1 MIDKASIQDFPPMTA
16 SLLADNSGVFRVGT
30 AEQHIGATDAGT
42 ARRQLVELMQAEAKR
57 SGNPIRV
64 TVTDPTSVTVLLVGV
79 DGALEEEPQSAA
91 PARATSQRAP
101 EPPAQARRATL
112 IQAPPPAAAPTGPAT
127 TAPTPTAANPTS
139 AVPPRPAPQSTH
151 APQSSQAPQ
160 SQPVPPQRPTIRPP
174 ADDTAPFQPLSNQPG
189 AQPQPQQS
197 RQEQMSPPSP
207 RPQQAPPT
215 QAPHAPQQIQAQP
228 VPATQAAPQ
237 QPRPQQPQ
245 APQQPQQPFPAP
257 QLVPGPPTAT
267 PVRRDLRDA
276 PSFLAPPTIGP
287 AQQGLAGLLNKLGF
301 SVPPSA
307 GERAERDDVHAV
319 SRHFPRRRTI
329 SVANQK
335 GGANKT
341 PTVVNLSSVFA
352 RYGGG
357 GVAAWDNNETMGTL
371 GWRTEQGGHEST
383 VLDLLAAAGDL
394 LSPGA
399 ERADLSR
406 FVHHQPGD
414 KYEVLRSAADGEH
427 VVTADE
433 VDLVHR
439 VLAKYYRLIV
449 MDSGNSAGAPNWRRM
464 VDLTDQLVIPTT
476 TVEDKKE
483 GARLTLTAVSRV
495 SERGAELA
503 RNAVVIV
510 SEAEAKDTAIANAY
524 AEDFRPYVRE
534 VVVVP
539 FDPALKNGVIR
550 HDALRSNTQRAW
562 LAAAAAVSRGL

>member
-30 AEQHIGATDAGT
+30 AEQYLTATDAGT
-42 ARRQLVELMQAEAKR
+42 ARRQLVELMQAEARK
-57 SGNPIRV
+57 SGRPIRV
-64 TVTDPTSVTVLLVGV
+64 TVDDPTSVTVLLIGV
-79 DGALEEEPQSAA
+79 DGELQEEPQSAA
-91 PARATSQRAP
+91 PARTAQRTTP
-101 EPPAQARRATL
+101 PPAPVSAQRVPL
-112 IQAPPPAAAPTGPAT
+112 IQAPPPTPSQSAPA
-127 TAPTPTAANPTS
+127 
-139 AVPPRPAPQSTH
+139 RPAPAQPQTPPRAAPAQPSTP
-151 APQSSQAPQ
+151 APVPAQPTPPVSANPQATTTP
-160 SQPVPPQRPTIRPP
+160 QPVPPQRPTVQQP
-174 ADDTAPFQPLSNQPG
+174 AFGTPPFQPVPSQPT
-189 AQPQPQQS
+189 AQRAVPAQQS
-197 RQEQMSPPSP
+197 V
-207 RPQQAPPT
+207 QAPPA
-215 QAPHAPQQIQAQP
+215 APAQQQHPVPQQQQQVPGQP
-228 VPATQAAPQ
+228 AAP
-237 QPRPQQPQ
+237 
-245 APQQPQQPFPAP
+245 A
-257 QLVPGPPTAT
+257 
-267 PVRRDLRDA
+267 RRDLRDA

-287 AQQGLAGLLNKLGF
+287 AQHGLAGLLNKLGF

-307 GERAERDDVHAV
+307 SERAERDDVHAV

-371 GWRTEQGGHEST
+371 GWRTEQGGHDST

-464 VDLTDQLVIPTT
+464 VELTDQLVIPTT

-510 SEAEAKDTAIANAY
+510 SEAEAKDTSIANAY
-524 AEDFRPYVRE
+524 AEDFRPYVRD

-550 HDALRSNTQRAW
+550 HDALRSSTQRAW

>member
-1 MIDKASIQDFPPMTA
+1 MIDKTSIQDFPPMTA

-30 AEQHIGATDAGT
+30 AERYLSATDAGT
-42 ARRQLVELMQAEAKR
+42 ARRQLVELMQAEAR
-57 SGNPIRV
+57 TSGRPIRV

-79 DGALEEEPQSAA
+79 DGELQEEPQSAA
-91 PARATSQRAP
+91 PARGGAP
-101 EPPAQARRATL
+101 AAPAPPMASRRVTL
-112 IQAPPPAAAPTGPAT
+112 IQAPPGVPAQPGPAT
-127 TAPTPTAANPTS
+127 
-139 AVPPRPAPQSTH
+139 PPPAPARVPAQTTP
-151 APQSSQAPQ
+151 A
-160 SQPVPPQRPTIRPP
+160 QPVPPQRPAVQQPTFDAP
-174 ADDTAPFQPLSNQPG
+174 PFQPIPSQPS
-189 AQPQPQQS
+189 APQPSAPQSSAPQPMPAQRSVPTQQAAPTS
-197 RQEQMSPPSP
+197 PTQRQPAPG
-207 RPQQAPPT
+207 QQAP
-215 QAPHAPQQIQAQP
+215 QAPQHQP
-228 VPATQAAPQ
+228 PVAPQ
-237 QPRPQQPQ
+237 QPTGGQ
-245 APQQPQQPFPAP
+245 APAPA
-257 QLVPGPPTAT
+257 A
-267 PVRRDLRDA
+267 RRDLRDA

-287 AQQGLAGLLNKLGF
+287 AQHGLAGLLNKLGF

-307 GERAERDDVHAV
+307 SERAERDDVNAV

-371 GWRTEQGGHEST
+371 GWRTEHGGHDST

-464 VDLTDQLVIPTT
+464 VELTDQLVIPTT

-510 SEAEAKDTAIANAY
+510 SEAEAKDTSIANAY
-524 AEDFRPYVRE
+524 AEDFRPYVRD

>member
-30 AEQHIGATDAGT
+30 AEQYLTATDEGT
-42 ARRQLVELMQAEAKR
+42 ARRQLVELMQAEARK
-57 SGNPIRV
+57 SGRPIRV
-64 TVTDPTSVTVLLVGV
+64 TVTDPTSVTVLLIGV
-79 DGALEEEPQSAA
+79 NGELQEEPQSAA
-91 PARATSQRAP
+91 PARTAQRTTP
-101 EPPAQARRATL
+101 PPAAAQRVPL
-112 IQAPPPAAAPTGPAT
+112 IQAPPP
-127 TAPTPTAANPTS
+127 TPS
-139 AVPPRPAPQSTH
+139 RPAPARP
-151 APQSSQAPQ
+151 APAQPPTPPRAAPVQPSQPTPVPAQPTPPVSANPQ
-160 SQPVPPQRPTIRPP
+160 ATTTPQPVPPQRPTVQQP
-174 ADDTAPFQPLSNQPG
+174 AFGTPPFQPVSNQPN
-189 AQPQPQQS
+189 A
-197 RQEQMSPPSP
+197 
-207 RPQQAPPT
+207 QQAPVPAQRAVPAQQAV
-215 QAPHAPQQIQAQP
+215 QAPPAAPAQQQQPPVPQQ
-228 VPATQAAPQ
+228 
-237 QPRPQQPQ
+237 Q
-245 APQQPQQPFPAP
+245 APGQ
-257 QLVPGPPTAT
+257 PTA
-267 PVRRDLRDA
+267 PARRDLRDA

-287 AQQGLAGLLNKLGF
+287 AQHGLAGLLNKLGF

-307 GERAERDDVHAV
+307 SERAERDDVHAV

-371 GWRTEQGGHEST
+371 GWRTEQGGHDST
-383 VLDLLAAAGDL
+383 VLDLLAAASDL

-464 VDLTDQLVIPTT
+464 VELTDQLVIPTT

-510 SEAEAKDTAIANAY
+510 SEAEAKDTSIANAY
-524 AEDFRPYVRE
+524 AEDFRPYVRD

-550 HDALRSNTQRAW
+550 HDALRSSTQRAW

>member
-1 MIDKASIQDFPPMTA
+1 MIDKTSIRDFPPMTA
-16 SLLADNSGVFRVGT
+16 ALLADNSGVFRVGT
-30 AEQHIGATDAGT
+30 AEQHISATDEGA
-42 ARRQLVELMQAEAKR
+42 ARRQLVDLMHAEAQK
-57 SGNPIRV
+57 SGRPIRV
-64 TVTDPTSVTVLLVGV
+64 TITDPTSVTVLLVGV
-79 DGALEEEPQSAA
+79 DGALEEERQTTGQLPAPTNAADPSSAA
-91 PARATSQRAP
+91 P
-101 EPPAQARRATL
+101 RRVTP
-112 IQAPPPAAAPTGPAT
+112 IQAPPPAPTPVPASAPIPSPPIAAPMP
-127 TAPTPTAANPTS
+127 APTSTQPPTPAQ
-139 AVPPRPAPQSTH
+139 VPRASEQ
-151 APQSSQAPQ
+151 
-160 SQPVPPQRPTIRPP
+160 PP
-174 ADDTAPFQPLSNQPG
+174 AFDGQAFQPLAQQPG
-189 AQPQPQQS
+189 THQPSAHQPAVQQ
-197 RQEQMSPPSP
+197 Q
-207 RPQQAPPT
+207 
-215 QAPHAPQQIQAQP
+215 
-228 VPATQAAPQ
+228 APQ
-237 QPRPQQPQ
+237 QPRAQQQIPPQPMPQQQGQQQ
-245 APQQPQQPFPAP
+245 APQQGPQQAQQQPA
-257 QLVPGPPTAT
+257 GPPPGQPTSTA
-267 PVRRDLRDA
+267 RRDLRDA
-276 PSFLAPPTIGP
+276 PSFLAPPTVGP
-287 AQQGLAGLLNKLGF
+287 AQHGVAGLLNKLGF
-301 SVPPSA
+301 SVAPSA
-307 GERAERDDVHAV
+307 AERAERDDVHAV

-371 GWRTEQGGHEST
+371 GWRTEQGGHDST

-464 VDLTDQLVIPTT
+464 VELTDQLVIPTT

-510 SEAEAKDTAIANAY
+510 SESEAKDTAIANAY
-524 AEDFRPYVRE
+524 AEDFRPYVRD

>member
-1 MIDKASIQDFPPMTA
+1 MIDKTAIQDFPPMTA
-16 SLLADNSGVFRVGT
+16 SLLADDSGVFRVGT
-30 AEQHIGATDAGT
+30 AERHFNAPDAGT
-42 ARRQLVELMQAEAKR
+42 ARRQLVELMQAEAQT
-57 SGNPIRV
+57 SGRPIRV
-64 TVTDPTSVTVLLVGV
+64 TVTDPTGITVLLIGV
-79 DGALEEEPQSAA
+79 DGALEEERQAAAATPSPTSPQPEA
-91 PARATSQRAP
+91 PATHRV
-101 EPPAQARRATL
+101 AR
-112 IQAPPPAAAPTGPAT
+112 IQAPPAARIE
-127 TAPTPTAANPTS
+127 
-139 AVPPRPAPQSTH
+139 PPRASTPVAPSSPPAPMPQPARSPQPASAAQPAPAPQ
-151 APQSSQAPQ
+151 PVQASP
-160 SQPVPPQRPTIRPP
+160 PP
-174 ADDTAPFQPLSNQPG
+174 ASMQTPAGSPAAFDDQPFQPIAQQPG
-189 AQPQPQQS
+189 AQRTGAQQPGPQQQS
-197 RQEQMSPPSP
+197 PRQPPAQFPNAQHPMVQPSP
-207 RPQQAPPT
+207 GG
-215 QAPHAPQQIQAQP
+215 
-228 VPATQAAPQ
+228 
-237 QPRPQQPQ
+237 
-245 APQQPQQPFPAP
+245 QQPFQNPPQPPEQQPAP
-257 QLVPGPPTAT
+257 AA
-267 PVRRDLRDA
+267 RRDLRDA
-276 PSFLAPPTIGP
+276 PSFLAPPTVGP

-301 SVPPSA
+301 SVAPSA
-307 GERAERDDVHAV
+307 AERAERDDVHAV

-371 GWRTEQGGHEST
+371 GWRTEQGGHDST
-383 VLDLLAAAGDL
+383 VLDLLAAAGEL

-427 VVTADE
+427 VVTAEE

-439 VLAKYYRLIV
+439 VLAKYYRLVV

-464 VDLTDQLVIPTT
+464 VELTDQLVIPTT

-510 SEAEAKDTAIANAY
+510 SESEAKDTAIANAY
-524 AEDFRPYVRE
+524 AEDFRPYVRD

-562 LAAAAAVSRGL
+562 LAAAATVSRGL

>member
-16 SLLADNSGVFRVGT
+16 SLLPDNSGVFRVGT
-30 AEQHIGATDAGT
+30 AEQYLTATDAGT
-42 ARRQLVELMQAEAKR
+42 ARRQLVELMQAEARKAGR
-57 SGNPIRV
+57 PIRV
-64 TVTDPTSVTVLLVGV
+64 TVTDPTSVTVLLIGV
-79 DGALEEEPQSAA
+79 DGELQEEPQSAA
-91 PARATSQRAP
+91 PARTAQRTTP
-101 EPPAQARRATL
+101 PPAAAQRVTL
-112 IQAPPPAAAPTGPAT
+112 IQAPPTSPSQPARQASTPTPATPAPARVPAQTPPVSANPHAPTT
-127 TAPTPTAANPTS
+127 
-139 AVPPRPAPQSTH
+139 PQSD
-151 APQSSQAPQ
+151 
-160 SQPVPPQRPTIRPP
+160 PPQRPAAQQPTFDAPPFRPI
-174 ADDTAPFQPLSNQPG
+174 SNQPN
-189 AQPQPQQS
+189 AQPAPVPAQQAVPVRQPV
-197 RQEQMSPPSP
+197 
-207 RPQQAPPT
+207 QAPPT
-215 QAPHAPQQIQAQP
+215 APGQQQASGQP
-228 VPATQAAPQ
+228 
-237 QPRPQQPQ
+237 
-245 APQQPQQPFPAP
+245 PAP
-257 QLVPGPPTAT
+257 A
-267 PVRRDLRDA
+267 RRDLRDA

-287 AQQGLAGLLNKLGF
+287 AQHGVAGLLNKLGF

-307 GERAERDDVHAV
+307 SERAERDDVHAV

-371 GWRTEQGGHEST
+371 GWRTEQGGHDST
-383 VLDLLAAAGDL
+383 VLDLLAAASDL

-464 VDLTDQLVIPTT
+464 VELTDQLVIPTT

-510 SEAEAKDTAIANAY
+510 SEAEAKDTSIANAY
-524 AEDFRPYVRE
+524 AEDFRPYVRD

-550 HDALRSNTQRAW
+550 HDALRSSTQRAW

>member
-1 MIDKASIQDFPPMTA
+1 MIDKTAIQDDPPMTA
-16 SLLADNSGVFRVGT
+16 SLLADNSGVFRVGA
-30 AEQHIGATDAGT
+30 AERRIAAADAGT
-42 ARRQLVELMQAEAKR
+42 ARRQLVELMQAEALSAGR
-57 SGNPIRV
+57 PIRV
-64 TVTDPTSVTVLLVGV
+64 TVTDPTSITVLLIDVS
-79 DGALEEEPQSAA
+79 GALEEERQQALPPTTAQ
-91 PARATSQRAP
+91 
-101 EPPAQARRATL
+101 PPAAAHRVAQ
-112 IQAPPPAAAPTGPAT
+112 IQAPPTPPVSASPAAAGQTQ
-127 TAPTPTAANPTS
+127 
-139 AVPPRPAPQSTH
+139 RQSTPAF
-151 APQSSQAPQ
+151 APVAAAS
-160 SQPVPPQRPTIRPP
+160 PVP
-174 ADDTAPFQPLSNQPG
+174 A
-189 AQPQPQQS
+189 
-197 RQEQMSPPSP
+197 SPPP
-207 RPQQAPPT
+207 NRAQQAPP
-215 QAPHAPQQIQAQP
+215 QQRAPQP
-228 VPATQAAPQ
+228 PAAHQTPPQ
-237 QPRPQQPQ
+237 Q
-245 APQQPQQPFPAP
+245 APQQPSAAQPTAQQPVPAQRPAVQAPSFDAPPFPPVAQQPGQQQVHP
-257 QLVPGPPTAT
+257 QPVHPQPAQQQAPTA
-267 PVRRDLRDA
+267 RRDLRDA

-287 AQQGLAGLLNKLGF
+287 AQQGLAGFLNKLGF
-301 SVPPSA
+301 SVAPSA
-307 GERAERDDVHAV
+307 AERAERDDVHAV

-371 GWRTEQGGHEST
+371 GWRTEQGGHDST
-383 VLDLLAAAGDL
+383 VLDLLAASGDL

-464 VDLTDQLVIPTT
+464 VELTDQLVIPTT

-524 AEDFRPYVRE
+524 AEDFRPYVRD

-539 FDPALKNGVIR
+539 FDAALKNGVIR
-550 HDALRSNTQRAW
+550 HDALRSSTQRAW

>member
-30 AEQHIGATDAGT
+30 AEQYLTATDAGT
-42 ARRQLVELMQAEAKR
+42 ARRQLVELMQAEARK
-57 SGNPIRV
+57 SGRPIRV
-64 TVTDPTSVTVLLVGV
+64 TVTDPTSVTVLLIGV
-79 DGALEEEPQSAA
+79 DGELQEEPQSAA
-91 PARATSQRAP
+91 PARTAQRTTP
-101 EPPAQARRATL
+101 PPAPAQRVPL
-112 IQAPPPAAAPTGPAT
+112 IQAPPPTPSQPAPA
-127 TAPTPTAANPTS
+127 
-139 AVPPRPAPQSTH
+139 RPAPAQPQTPPRAAPAQPSTP
-151 APQSSQAPQ
+151 APVSAQPTPPVSVIPQASTTP
-160 SQPVPPQRPTIRPP
+160 QPVPPQRPTVQQP
-174 ADDTAPFQPLSNQPG
+174 AFGTPPFQPVSNQPN
-189 AQPQPQQS
+189 AQ
-197 RQEQMSPPSP
+197 
-207 RPQQAPPT
+207 
-215 QAPHAPQQIQAQP
+215 QP
-228 VPATQAAPQ
+228 VPAQRAVPVQQSVQAPPAAPAQQ
-237 QPRPQQPQ
+237 QPPVPQQQQ
-245 APQQPQQPFPAP
+245 APGQPAA
-257 QLVPGPPTAT
+257 TA
-267 PVRRDLRDA
+267 RRDLRDA

-287 AQQGLAGLLNKLGF
+287 AQHGLAGLLNKLGF

-307 GERAERDDVHAV
+307 SERAERDDVHAV

-371 GWRTEQGGHEST
+371 GWRTEQGGHDST

-464 VDLTDQLVIPTT
+464 VELTDQLVIPTT

-510 SEAEAKDTAIANAY
+510 SEAEAKDTSIANAY
-524 AEDFRPYVRE
+524 AEDFRPYVRD

-550 HDALRSNTQRAW
+550 HDALRSSTQRAW

>member
-1 MIDKASIQDFPPMTA
+1 MIDKTSIQDFPPMTA

-30 AEQHIGATDAGT
+30 AERYLSATDAGT
-42 ARRQLVELMQAEAKR
+42 ARRQLVELMQAEAR
-57 SGNPIRV
+57 TSGRPIRV

-79 DGALEEEPQSAA
+79 DGELQEEPQSAA
-91 PARATSQRAP
+91 PARGGAP
-101 EPPAQARRATL
+101 AAPAPPMASRRVTL
-112 IQAPPPAAAPTGPAT
+112 IQAPPGVPAQAGPTT
-127 TAPTPTAANPTS
+127 T
-139 AVPPRPAPQSTH
+139 PPPAPARVPEQS
-151 APQSSQAPQ
+151 APA
-160 SQPVPPQRPTIRPP
+160 QPVPPQRPAVQQPTLDGP
-174 ADDTAPFQPLSNQPG
+174 PFQPIRSQPG
-189 AQPQPQQS
+189 APQPSAPQP
-197 RQEQMSPPSP
+197 SPPQPMSAQRSVP
-207 RPQQAPPT
+207 TQQATTTSPT
-215 QAPHAPQQIQAQP
+215 QRQP
-228 VPATQAAPQ
+228 VPAQQSPQLQPPVAPQ
-237 QPRPQQPQ
+237 QPAAGQP
-245 APQQPQQPFPAP
+245 AA
-257 QLVPGPPTAT
+257 PTA
-267 PVRRDLRDA
+267 RRDLRDA

-287 AQQGLAGLLNKLGF
+287 AQHGLAGLLNKLGF
-301 SVPPSA
+301 SMPPSA
-307 GERAERDDVHAV
+307 NERAERDDVNAV

-371 GWRTEQGGHEST
+371 GWRTEHGGHDST

-510 SEAEAKDTAIANAY
+510 SEAEAKDTSIANAY
-524 AEDFRPYVRE
+524 AEDFRPYVRD

>member
-1 MIDKASIQDFPPMTA
+1 MIDKTSIQDFPPMTA

-30 AEQHIGATDAGT
+30 AERYLSATDAGT
-42 ARRQLVELMQAEAKR
+42 ARRQLVELMQAEAR
-57 SGNPIRV
+57 TSGRPIRV

-79 DGALEEEPQSAA
+79 DGELQEEPQSVAPARGGTPAA
-91 PARATSQRAP
+91 PA
-101 EPPAQARRATL
+101 PPMASRRVTL
-112 IQAPPPAAAPTGPAT
+112 IQAPPGVPPQAGPAT
-127 TAPTPTAANPTS
+127 TTPPAQPT
-139 AVPPRPAPQSTH
+139 
-151 APQSSQAPQ
+151 
-160 SQPVPPQRPTIRPP
+160 PPQRPAVQQQRLDAP
-174 ADDTAPFQPLSNQPG
+174 PFQPMPSQPS
-189 AQPQPQQS
+189 ASQPSASQPSAPQP
-197 RQEQMSPPSP
+197 SPPQPMSAQRSVP
-207 RPQQAPPT
+207 TQQAAPTTPT
-215 QAPHAPQQIQAQP
+215 QRQPAPAPQAPQHQP
-228 VPATQAAPQ
+228 PVAPQ
-237 QPRPQQPQ
+237 QPTGVQ
-245 APQQPQQPFPAP
+245 APAPA
-257 QLVPGPPTAT
+257 A
-267 PVRRDLRDA
+267 RRDLRDA

-287 AQQGLAGLLNKLGF
+287 AQHGLAGLLNKLGF
-301 SVPPSA
+301 SMPPSA
-307 GERAERDDVHAV
+307 NERAERDDVNAV

-371 GWRTEQGGHEST
+371 GWRTEHGGHDST

-464 VDLTDQLVIPTT
+464 VELTDQLVIPTT

-510 SEAEAKDTAIANAY
+510 SEAEAKDTSIANAY
-524 AEDFRPYVRE
+524 AEDFRPYVRD

>member
-30 AEQHIGATDAGT
+30 AEQYLTATDAGT
-42 ARRQLVELMQAEAKR
+42 ARRQLVELMQAEARK
-57 SGNPIRV
+57 SGRPIRV
-64 TVTDPTSVTVLLVGV
+64 TVDDPTSVTVLLIGV
-79 DGALEEEPQSAA
+79 DGELQEEPQSAA
-91 PARATSQRAP
+91 PARTAQRATP
-101 EPPAQARRATL
+101 PPAPVSAQRVPL
-112 IQAPPPAAAPTGPAT
+112 IQAPPPAPSQPAPARPAAAQPQTPLRAAPAQPSTPVPVSAQ
-127 TAPTPTAANPTS
+127 PTPPVSANPQATAAP
-139 AVPPRPAPQSTH
+139 
-151 APQSSQAPQ
+151 
-160 SQPVPPQRPTIRPP
+160 QPVPPQRPTVQQP
-174 ADDTAPFQPLSNQPG
+174 AFGTPPFQPVSNQPN
-189 AQPQPQQS
+189 AQ
-197 RQEQMSPPSP
+197 
-207 RPQQAPPT
+207 
-215 QAPHAPQQIQAQP
+215 QP
-228 VPATQAAPQ
+228 VPAQRAVPAQQSVQAPPAAPAQ
-237 QPRPQQPQ
+237 QQPQ
-245 APQQPQQPFPAP
+245 LPQQQAPGQPAA
-257 QLVPGPPTAT
+257 TA
-267 PVRRDLRDA
+267 RRDLRDA

-287 AQQGLAGLLNKLGF
+287 AQHGLAGLLNKLGF

-307 GERAERDDVHAV
+307 SERAERDDVHAV

-371 GWRTEQGGHEST
+371 GWRTEQGGHDST
-383 VLDLLAAAGDL
+383 VLDLLAAASDL

-464 VDLTDQLVIPTT
+464 VELTDQLVIPTT

-510 SEAEAKDTAIANAY
+510 SEAEAKDTSIANAY
-524 AEDFRPYVRE
+524 AEDFRPYVRD

-550 HDALRSNTQRAW
+550 HDALRSSTQRAW

>member
-30 AEQHIGATDAGT
+30 AEQYLTATDAGT
-42 ARRQLVELMQAEAKR
+42 ARRQLVELMQAEARK
-57 SGNPIRV
+57 SGRPIRV
-64 TVTDPTSVTVLLVGV
+64 TVDDPTSVTVLLIGV
-79 DGALEEEPQSAA
+79 DGELQEEPQSAA
-91 PARATSQRAP
+91 PARTAQRATP
-101 EPPAQARRATL
+101 PPAPVSAQRVPL
-112 IQAPPPAAAPTGPAT
+112 IQAPPPAPSQPAPARPAAAQPQTPLRAAPAQPSTPAQ
-127 TAPTPTAANPTS
+127 PTPPVSANPQ
-139 AVPPRPAPQSTH
+139 AIAAP
-151 APQSSQAPQ
+151 
-160 SQPVPPQRPTIRPP
+160 QPVPPQRPTVQQP
-174 ADDTAPFQPLSNQPG
+174 AFGTPPFQPVSNQPN
-189 AQPQPQQS
+189 AQ
-197 RQEQMSPPSP
+197 
-207 RPQQAPPT
+207 
-215 QAPHAPQQIQAQP
+215 QP
-228 VPATQAAPQ
+228 VPAQRAVPAQQSVQAPPAAPAQQQ
-237 QPRPQQPQ
+237 QPPVPQQQQ
-245 APQQPQQPFPAP
+245 APGQ
-257 QLVPGPPTAT
+257 PTA
-267 PVRRDLRDA
+267 PARRDLRDA

-287 AQQGLAGLLNKLGF
+287 AQHGLAGLLNKLGF

-307 GERAERDDVHAV
+307 SERAERDDVHAV

-371 GWRTEQGGHEST
+371 GWRTEQGGHDST
-383 VLDLLAAAGDL
+383 VLDLLAAASDL

-464 VDLTDQLVIPTT
+464 VELTDQLVIPTT

-510 SEAEAKDTAIANAY
+510 SEAEAKDTSIANAY
-524 AEDFRPYVRE
+524 AEDFRPYVRD

-550 HDALRSNTQRAW
+550 HDALRSSTQRAW

>member
-1 MIDKASIQDFPPMTA
+1 MIDKTAIQDFPPMTA
-16 SLLADNSGVFRVGT
+16 SLMADNSGVFRVGT
-30 AEQHIGATDAGT
+30 AERPIAATDAGT
-42 ARRQLVELMQAEAKR
+42 ARRQLVELMQAEAQA
-57 SGNPIRV
+57 SGRPIRV
-64 TVTDPTSVTVLLVGV
+64 TITDPTSITVLLVGV
-79 DGALEEEPQSAA
+79 DGALEEERQAPSAA
-91 PARATSQRAP
+91 GPTQPGPPVTNRATR
-101 EPPAQARRATL
+101 
-112 IQAPPPAAAPTGPAT
+112 IQAPPGARVEQQSPQAAV
-127 TAPTPTAANPTS
+127 TPPPGS
-139 AVPPRPAPQSTH
+139 RPRAVPA
-151 APQSSQAPQ
+151 
-160 SQPVPPQRPTIRPP
+160 SQPVQAAPPP
-174 ADDTAPFQPLSNQPG
+174 ATAPAPAPRPQDVDDQPFQPIAQQPS
-189 AQPQPQQS
+189 A
-197 RQEQMSPPSP
+197 P
-207 RPQQAPPT
+207 RPI
-215 QAPHAPQQIQAQP
+215 APQQI
-228 VPATQAAPQ
+228 PQ
-237 QPRPQQPQ
+237 QPVQQQRVPQQQVPQQGAPLANTQPPMTPFPIAQQPNPQQPAAQ
-245 APQQPQQPFPAP
+245 QSQGARSQQGAQQPPQPTAQQPA
-257 QLVPGPPTAT
+257 QTA
-267 PVRRDLRDA
+267 RRDLRDA

-307 GERAERDDVHAV
+307 SERAERDDVHAV

-371 GWRTEQGGHEST
+371 GWRTEQGGHDST
-383 VLDLLAAAGDL
+383 VLDLLAAAGEL

-439 VLAKYYRLIV
+439 VLAKYYRLVV

-464 VDLTDQLVIPTT
+464 VELTDQLVIPTT

-510 SEAEAKDTAIANAY
+510 SESEAKDTAIANAY
-524 AEDFRPYVRE
+524 AEDFRPYVRD

-562 LAAAAAVSRGL
+562 LAAAATVSRGL

>member
-30 AEQHIGATDAGT
+30 AEQYLTATDAGT
-42 ARRQLVELMQAEAKR
+42 ARRQLVELMQAEARK
-57 SGNPIRV
+57 SGRPIRV
-64 TVTDPTSVTVLLVGV
+64 TVTDPTSVTVLLIGV
-79 DGALEEEPQSAA
+79 DGELQEEPQSAA
-91 PARATSQRAP
+91 PARTAQRTTP
-101 EPPAQARRATL
+101 PPAPAQRVPL
-112 IQAPPPAAAPTGPAT
+112 IQAPPPAPSQPAPARPAAAQRQTPPRATPAQPST
-127 TAPTPTAANPTS
+127 PAPVPAQPTPPVSANP
-139 AVPPRPAPQSTH
+139 
-151 APQSSQAPQ
+151 QATATP
-160 SQPVPPQRPTIRPP
+160 QPVPPQRPTVQQP
-174 ADDTAPFQPLSNQPG
+174 AFGTPPFQPVSNQPN
-189 AQPQPQQS
+189 AQQPVPSQRAVPVQQSVQAPPAAPAQQQHPVPQQ
-197 RQEQMSPPSP
+197 Q
-207 RPQQAPPT
+207 QQAPG
-215 QAPHAPQQIQAQP
+215 QP
-228 VPATQAAPQ
+228 AATA
-237 QPRPQQPQ
+237 
-245 APQQPQQPFPAP
+245 
-257 QLVPGPPTAT
+257 
-267 PVRRDLRDA
+267 RRDLRDA

-287 AQQGLAGLLNKLGF
+287 AQHGLAGLLNKLGF

-307 GERAERDDVHAV
+307 SERAERDDVHAV

-371 GWRTEQGGHEST
+371 GWRTEQGGHDST

-464 VDLTDQLVIPTT
+464 VELTDQLVIPTT

-510 SEAEAKDTAIANAY
+510 SEAEAKDTSIANAY
-524 AEDFRPYVRE
+524 AEDFRPYVRD

-550 HDALRSNTQRAW
+550 HDALRSSTQRAW

>member
-1 MIDKASIQDFPPMTA
+1 MIDKTSIRDFPPMTA

-30 AEQHIGATDAGT
+30 AEQHISATDEGA
-42 ARRQLVELMQAEAKR
+42 ARRQLVDLMHTEAQK
-57 SGNPIRV
+57 SGRPIRV
-64 TVTDPTSVTVLLVGV
+64 TITDPTSVTVLLVGV
-79 DGALEEEPQSAA
+79 DGALEEERQTTGQPAA
-91 PARATSQRAP
+91 PTNAVDPSSPAP
-101 EPPAQARRATL
+101 RRVTP
-112 IQAPPPAAAPTGPAT
+112 IQAPPPAPTPVPASAPIPSPPVAAPMPAPMPT
-127 TAPTPTAANPTS
+127 STQSPAPAQSPPPAQAPVAARAPRASEQPPAFDNPTFQPLAQQPGS
-139 AVPPRPAPQSTH
+139 HQPGAHHPVVQ
-151 APQSSQAPQ
+151 QQAPQ
-160 SQPVPPQRPTIRPP
+160 PPRTQPPRTQQQIPPQPT
-174 ADDTAPFQPLSNQPG
+174 TQQPG
-189 AQPQPQQS
+189 AQQP
-197 RQEQMSPPSP
+197 
-207 RPQQAPPT
+207 A
-215 QAPHAPQQIQAQP
+215 
-228 VPATQAAPQ
+228 
-237 QPRPQQPQ
+237 
-245 APQQPQQPFPAP
+245 
-257 QLVPGPPTAT
+257 GPPPGQPTSTA
-267 PVRRDLRDA
+267 RRDLRDA

-287 AQQGLAGLLNKLGF
+287 AQRGLAGLLNKLGF
-301 SVPPSA
+301 SVAPSA
-307 GERAERDDVHAV
+307 AERAERDDVHAV

-464 VDLTDQLVIPTT
+464 VELTDQLVIPTT

-510 SEAEAKDTAIANAY
+510 SESEAKDTAIANAY
-524 AEDFRPYVRE
+524 AEDFRPYVRD

>member
-30 AEQHIGATDAGT
+30 AEQYLTATDAGT
-42 ARRQLVELMQAEAKR
+42 ARRQLVELMQAEARK
-57 SGNPIRV
+57 SGRPIRV
-64 TVTDPTSVTVLLVGV
+64 TVDDPTSVTVLLVGV
-79 DGALEEEPQSAA
+79 DGELQEEPQSAA
-91 PARATSQRAP
+91 PARTAQRTTP
-101 EPPAQARRATL
+101 PPAPVSAQRVPL
-112 IQAPPPAAAPTGPAT
+112 IKAPPPTPSQSAPA
-127 TAPTPTAANPTS
+127 
-139 AVPPRPAPQSTH
+139 RPAPAQPQTPPRAAPAQPSTP
-151 APQSSQAPQ
+151 APVPAQPTPPVSANPQATTTP
-160 SQPVPPQRPTIRPP
+160 QPVPPQLPTVQQP
-174 ADDTAPFQPLSNQPG
+174 AFGTPPFQPVSSQPT
-189 AQPQPQQS
+189 AQ
-197 RQEQMSPPSP
+197 
-207 RPQQAPPT
+207 
-215 QAPHAPQQIQAQP
+215 QP
-228 VPATQAAPQ
+228 VPAQRAVPAQQSVQAPPAAPAQ
-237 QPRPQQPQ
+237 QQHPVPQQ
-245 APQQPQQPFPAP
+245 QQ
-257 QLVPGPPTAT
+257 VPGQPAAPA
-267 PVRRDLRDA
+267 RRDLRDA

-287 AQQGLAGLLNKLGF
+287 AQHGLAGLLNKLGF

-307 GERAERDDVHAV
+307 SERAERDDVHAV

-371 GWRTEQGGHEST
+371 GWRTEQGGHDST

-464 VDLTDQLVIPTT
+464 VELTDQLVIPTT

-510 SEAEAKDTAIANAY
+510 SEAEAKDTSIANAY
-524 AEDFRPYVRE
+524 AEDFRPYVRD

-550 HDALRSNTQRAW
+550 HDALRSSTQRAW

>member
-30 AEQHIGATDAGT
+30 AEQYLTATDEGT
-42 ARRQLVELMQAEAKR
+42 ARRQLVELMQAEARK
-57 SGNPIRV
+57 SGRPIRV
-64 TVTDPTSVTVLLVGV
+64 TVTDPTSVTVLLIGV
-79 DGALEEEPQSAA
+79 DGELQEEPQSTA
-91 PARATSQRAP
+91 PARTAQRTTP
-101 EPPAQARRATL
+101 PPAAAQRVPL
-112 IQAPPPAAAPTGPAT
+112 IQAPPPTPAQPAPA
-127 TAPTPTAANPTS
+127 
-139 AVPPRPAPQSTH
+139 RPAPAQPPTPPRAAPVQPSTP
-151 APQSSQAPQ
+151 APVPVQPKPPVSANPQATTTP
-160 SQPVPPQRPTIRPP
+160 QPVPPQRPTVQQP
-174 ADDTAPFQPLSNQPG
+174 AFGTPPFQPVSNQPN
-189 AQPQPQQS
+189 AQQPVPSQRAVPVQQSVQAPPAAPAQQQHPVPQQ
-197 RQEQMSPPSP
+197 
-207 RPQQAPPT
+207 QQAPG
-215 QAPHAPQQIQAQP
+215 QP
-228 VPATQAAPQ
+228 AATA
-237 QPRPQQPQ
+237 
-245 APQQPQQPFPAP
+245 
-257 QLVPGPPTAT
+257 
-267 PVRRDLRDA
+267 RRDLRDA

-307 GERAERDDVHAV
+307 SERAERDDVHAV

-371 GWRTEQGGHEST
+371 GWRTEQGGHDST
-383 VLDLLAAAGDL
+383 VLDLLAAASDL

-464 VDLTDQLVIPTT
+464 VELTDQLVIPTT

-510 SEAEAKDTAIANAY
+510 SEAEAKDTSIANAY
-524 AEDFRPYVRE
+524 AEDFRPYVRD

-550 HDALRSNTQRAW
+550 HDALRSSTQRAW

>member
-30 AEQHIGATDAGT
+30 AEQYLTATDEGT
-42 ARRQLVELMQAEAKR
+42 ARRQLVELMQAEARK
-57 SGNPIRV
+57 SGRPIRV
-64 TVTDPTSVTVLLVGV
+64 TVTDPTSVTVLLIGV
-79 DGALEEEPQSAA
+79 DGELQEEPQSAA
-91 PARATSQRAP
+91 PARTVQRTTP
-101 EPPAQARRATL
+101 PPAAAQRVPL
-112 IQAPPPAAAPTGPAT
+112 IQAPPPAPAQSAPA
-127 TAPTPTAANPTS
+127 
-139 AVPPRPAPQSTH
+139 RPAPAQPQTPPRAAPAQPSTP
-151 APQSSQAPQ
+151 APVPAQPTPPVSANPQATATP
-160 SQPVPPQRPTIRPP
+160 QPVPAQRPTVQQP
-174 ADDTAPFQPLSNQPG
+174 AFSTPPFQPISNQPN
-189 AQPQPQQS
+189 AQQAVSAQQPPVPAQRTVPAQQS
-197 RQEQMSPPSP
+197 V
-207 RPQQAPPT
+207 QAPPT
-215 QAPHAPQQIQAQP
+215 APAQQQLQVPQQHQAPGQP
-228 VPATQAAPQ
+228 AATA
-237 QPRPQQPQ
+237 
-245 APQQPQQPFPAP
+245 
-257 QLVPGPPTAT
+257 
-267 PVRRDLRDA
+267 RRDLRDA

-287 AQQGLAGLLNKLGF
+287 AQHGLAGLLNKLGF
-301 SVPPSA
+301 SVPPSSS
-307 GERAERDDVHAV
+307 ERAERDDVHAV

-371 GWRTEQGGHEST
+371 GWRTEQGGHDST

-464 VDLTDQLVIPTT
+464 VELTDQLVIPTT

-510 SEAEAKDTAIANAY
+510 SEAEAKDTSIANAY
-524 AEDFRPYVRE
+524 AEDFRPYVRD

-550 HDALRSNTQRAW
+550 HDALRSSTQRAW

>member
-1 MIDKASIQDFPPMTA
+1 MIDKTSIQDFPPMTA

-30 AEQHIGATDAGT
+30 AERYLSATDAGT
-42 ARRQLVELMQAEAKR
+42 ARRQLVELMQAEAR
-57 SGNPIRV
+57 TSGRPIRV

-79 DGALEEEPQSAA
+79 DGELQEEPQSVAPARGGTPAA
-91 PARATSQRAP
+91 PA
-101 EPPAQARRATL
+101 PPMPSRRVTL
-112 IQAPPPAAAPTGPAT
+112 IQAPPGVPAQAGPAT
-127 TAPTPTAANPTS
+127 T
-139 AVPPRPAPQSTH
+139 PPPAPARVPEQS
-151 APQSSQAPQ
+151 APA
-160 SQPVPPQRPTIRPP
+160 QPVPPQRPAVQQPTLDGP
-174 ADDTAPFQPLSNQPG
+174 PFQPIRSQPG
-189 AQPQPQQS
+189 APQPSAPQP
-197 RQEQMSPPSP
+197 SPPQPMSAQRSVP
-207 RPQQAPPT
+207 TQQATPTTPT
-215 QAPHAPQQIQAQP
+215 QRQP
-228 VPATQAAPQ
+228 VPAQPSPQLQPPVAPQ
-237 QPRPQQPQ
+237 QPAAGQP
-245 APQQPQQPFPAP
+245 AA
-257 QLVPGPPTAT
+257 PTA
-267 PVRRDLRDA
+267 RRDLRDA

-287 AQQGLAGLLNKLGF
+287 AQHGLAGLLNKLGF

-307 GERAERDDVHAV
+307 NERAERDDVNAV

-329 SVANQK
+329 AVANQK

-371 GWRTEQGGHEST
+371 GWRTEHGGHDST

-510 SEAEAKDTAIANAY
+510 SEAEAKDTSIANAY
-524 AEDFRPYVRE
+524 AEDFRPYVRD

>member
-30 AEQHIGATDAGT
+30 AEQYLTATDEGT
-42 ARRQLVELMQAEAKR
+42 ARRQLVELMQAEARK
-57 SGNPIRV
+57 SGRPIRV
-64 TVTDPTSVTVLLVGV
+64 TVTDPTSVTVLLIGV
-79 DGALEEEPQSAA
+79 NGELQEEPQSAA
-91 PARATSQRAP
+91 PARTAQRATP
-101 EPPAQARRATL
+101 PPATGQRVPL
-112 IQAPPPAAAPTGPAT
+112 IQAPPPTPSQPAPARTAPAQPPTPPRAAPVQPSTPAPVP
-127 TAPTPTAANPTS
+127 AQPTPPVSANP
-139 AVPPRPAPQSTH
+139 
-151 APQSSQAPQ
+151 QATATP
-160 SQPVPPQRPTIRPP
+160 QPVPPQRPTVQQP
-174 ADDTAPFQPLSNQPG
+174 AFGTPPFQPVSNQPN
-189 AQPQPQQS
+189 AQ
-197 RQEQMSPPSP
+197 
-207 RPQQAPPT
+207 
-215 QAPHAPQQIQAQP
+215 QP
-228 VPATQAAPQ
+228 VPAQRAVPVQQSVQAPPAAPAQ
-237 QPRPQQPQ
+237 QQHPVPQQQQ
-245 APQQPQQPFPAP
+245 APGQPAA
-257 QLVPGPPTAT
+257 TA
-267 PVRRDLRDA
+267 RRDLRDA

-287 AQQGLAGLLNKLGF
+287 AQHGLAGLLNKLGF

-307 GERAERDDVHAV
+307 TERAERDDVHAV

-371 GWRTEQGGHEST
+371 GWRTEQGGHDST

-464 VDLTDQLVIPTT
+464 VELTDQLVIPTT

-510 SEAEAKDTAIANAY
+510 SEAEAKDTSIANAY
-524 AEDFRPYVRE
+524 AEDFRPYVRD

-550 HDALRSNTQRAW
+550 HDALRSSTQRAW

>member
-1 MIDKASIQDFPPMTA
+1 MIDKTAIRDLPPMTA

-30 AEQHIGATDAGT
+30 AEHHFTAADDGA
-42 ARRQLVELMQAEAKR
+42 ARGQLVELMQAEAR
-57 SGNPIRV
+57 SAGRPIRV
-64 TVTDPTSVTVLLVGV
+64 TVTDPTSITVLLIDVS
-79 DGALEEEPQSAA
+79 GALEEERQEALPQGTAQPS
-91 PARATSQRAP
+91 SAP
-101 EPPAQARRATL
+101 EPPAPPAPSAPSEAPTAQRVSP
-112 IQAPPPAAAPTGPAT
+112 IQAPPMAPV
-127 TAPTPTAANPTS
+127 TAPS
-139 AVPPRPAPQSTH
+139 ARQPIPAPAPVAASTPPVLPV
-151 APQSSQAPQ
+151 APLPASPAPAQPIQAQQPTPPHTVPTPAEPASPQPVRAQRPVVQAPEFDD
-160 SQPVPPQRPTIRPP
+160 QPFQPVVQQPSGVQQQVPPQPP
-174 ADDTAPFQPLSNQPG
+174 QPG
-189 AQPQPQQS
+189 QP
-197 RQEQMSPPSP
+197 
-207 RPQQAPPT
+207 APPT
-215 QAPHAPQQIQAQP
+215 A
-228 VPATQAAPQ
+228 
-237 QPRPQQPQ
+237 
-245 APQQPQQPFPAP
+245 
-257 QLVPGPPTAT
+257 
-267 PVRRDLRDA
+267 RRDLRDA
-276 PSFLAPPTIGP
+276 PSFLAPPTVGP
-287 AQQGLAGLLNKLGF
+287 AQQGVAGLLNKLGF
-301 SVPPSA
+301 SVAPSA
-307 GERAERDDVHAV
+307 AERRERDDVHAV

-371 GWRTEQGGHEST
+371 GWRTEQGGHDST
-383 VLDLLAAAGDL
+383 VLDLLAAAADL

-464 VDLTDQLVIPTT
+464 VELSDQLVVPTT

-483 GARLTLTAVSRV
+483 GARLTLTAISRV

-524 AEDFRPYVRE
+524 AEDFRPYVRD

-550 HDALRSNTQRAW
+550 HDALRSGTQRAW

>member
-30 AEQHIGATDAGT
+30 AEQYLTATDAGT
-42 ARRQLVELMQAEAKR
+42 ARRQLVELMQAEARK
-57 SGNPIRV
+57 SGRPIRV
-64 TVTDPTSVTVLLVGV
+64 TVTDPTSVTVLLIGV
-79 DGALEEEPQSAA
+79 DGELQEEPQSTA
-91 PARATSQRAP
+91 PARTAHRTTP
-101 EPPAQARRATL
+101 PPAAAQRVPL
-112 IQAPPPAAAPTGPAT
+112 IQAPPPTPAQPAPARPAAPAQPPTPPRASPVQPSTPAPVPAQPTPPVSANPQAT
-127 TAPTPTAANPTS
+127 TTP
-139 AVPPRPAPQSTH
+139 
-151 APQSSQAPQ
+151 
-160 SQPVPPQRPTIRPP
+160 QPVPPQRPTVQQP
-174 ADDTAPFQPLSNQPG
+174 AFGTPPFQPVSNQPN
-189 AQPQPQQS
+189 AQ
-197 RQEQMSPPSP
+197 
-207 RPQQAPPT
+207 
-215 QAPHAPQQIQAQP
+215 QP
-228 VPATQAAPQ
+228 VPAQRAVPVQQSVQAPPAAPAQRQPPVSQ
-237 QPRPQQPQ
+237 QQ
-245 APQQPQQPFPAP
+245 
-257 QLVPGPPTAT
+257 VPGQPAATA
-267 PVRRDLRDA
+267 RRDLRDA

-287 AQQGLAGLLNKLGF
+287 AQHGLAGLLNKLGF

-307 GERAERDDVHAV
+307 SERAERDDVHAV

-371 GWRTEQGGHEST
+371 GWRTEQGGHDST
-383 VLDLLAAAGDL
+383 VLDLLAAASDL

-464 VDLTDQLVIPTT
+464 VELTDQLVIPTT

-510 SEAEAKDTAIANAY
+510 SEAEAKDTSIANAY
-524 AEDFRPYVRE
+524 AEDFRPYVRD

-550 HDALRSNTQRAW
+550 HDALRSSTQRAW

>member
-1 MIDKASIQDFPPMTA
+1 MIDKTSIQDFPPMTA

-30 AEQHIGATDAGT
+30 AERYLSATDAGT
-42 ARRQLVELMQAEAKR
+42 ARRQLVELMQAEAR
-57 SGNPIRV
+57 TSGRPIRV

-79 DGALEEEPQSAA
+79 DGELQEEPQSAA
-91 PARATSQRAP
+91 PARGGAP
-101 EPPAQARRATL
+101 TAPAPPMASRRVTL
-112 IQAPPPAAAPTGPAT
+112 IQAPPGVPAQPGSATTPPAQPVLPQRPAVQQPTFDAPPFQPIPSQPSAPQPSAPQPSAPQPSAPQPSAPQPMPAQRSVPTQQAAPTS
-127 TAPTPTAANPTS
+127 PTQ
-139 AVPPRPAPQSTH
+139 RQPAPAQ
-151 APQSSQAPQ
+151 QAPQ
-160 SQPVPPQRPTIRPP
+160 
-174 ADDTAPFQPLSNQPG
+174 
-189 AQPQPQQS
+189 
-197 RQEQMSPPSP
+197 
-207 RPQQAPPT
+207 
-215 QAPHAPQQIQAQP
+215 APQHQP
-228 VPATQAAPQ
+228 PVAPQ
-237 QPRPQQPQ
+237 QPTGGQT
-245 APQQPQQPFPAP
+245 PAP
-257 QLVPGPPTAT
+257 AA
-267 PVRRDLRDA
+267 RRDLRDA

-301 SVPPSA
+301 SMPPSA
-307 GERAERDDVHAV
+307 NERAERDDVNAV

-371 GWRTEQGGHEST
+371 GWRTEHGGHDST

-464 VDLTDQLVIPTT
+464 VELTDQLVIPTT

-510 SEAEAKDTAIANAY
+510 SEAEAKDTSIANAY
-524 AEDFRPYVRE
+524 AEDFRPYVRD

>member
-30 AEQHIGATDAGT
+30 AEQYLTATDEGT
-42 ARRQLVELMQAEAKR
+42 ARRQLVELMQAEARK
-57 SGNPIRV
+57 SGRPIRV
-64 TVTDPTSVTVLLVGV
+64 TVTDPTSVTVLLIGV
-79 DGALEEEPQSAA
+79 DGELQEEPQSTA
-91 PARATSQRAP
+91 PARTAQRTTP
-101 EPPAQARRATL
+101 PPAAAQRVPL
-112 IQAPPPAAAPTGPAT
+112 IQAPPPTPAQPAPA
-127 TAPTPTAANPTS
+127 
-139 AVPPRPAPQSTH
+139 RPAPAQPPTPPRASPVQPSTP
-151 APQSSQAPQ
+151 APVPAQPKPPVSANPQATTTP
-160 SQPVPPQRPTIRPP
+160 QPVPPQRPTVQQP
-174 ADDTAPFQPLSNQPG
+174 AFGTPPFQPVSNQPN
-189 AQPQPQQS
+189 A
-197 RQEQMSPPSP
+197 
-207 RPQQAPPT
+207 QQAPVPAQRAVPAQQAA
-215 QAPHAPQQIQAQP
+215 QAPPAAPAQQQQQKPPVPQQQQQTPGQP
-228 VPATQAAPQ
+228 AATA
-237 QPRPQQPQ
+237 
-245 APQQPQQPFPAP
+245 
-257 QLVPGPPTAT
+257 
-267 PVRRDLRDA
+267 RRDLRDA

-307 GERAERDDVHAV
+307 SERAERDDVHAV

-371 GWRTEQGGHEST
+371 GWRTEQGGHDST
-383 VLDLLAAAGDL
+383 VLDLLAAASDL

-464 VDLTDQLVIPTT
+464 VELTDQLVIPTT

-510 SEAEAKDTAIANAY
+510 SEAEAKDTSIANAY
-524 AEDFRPYVRE
+524 AEDFRPYVRD

-550 HDALRSNTQRAW
+550 HDALRSSTQRAW

>member
-30 AEQHIGATDAGT
+30 AEQYLTATDEGT
-42 ARRQLVELMQAEAKR
+42 ARRQLVELMQAEARKAGR
-57 SGNPIRV
+57 PIRV
-64 TVTDPTSVTVLLVGV
+64 TVTDPTSVTVLLIGV
-79 DGALEEEPQSAA
+79 DGELQEEPQSAA
-91 PARATSQRAP
+91 PARTAQRATP
-101 EPPAQARRATL
+101 QPAAAQRVPL
-112 IQAPPPAAAPTGPAT
+112 IQAPPPTPSQSAPARPVPAQPQT
-127 TAPTPTAANPTS
+127 
-139 AVPPRPAPQSTH
+139 PPRATPAQPSTPAPVSAQPAPPVSANPQSTTT
-151 APQSSQAPQ
+151 P
-160 SQPVPPQRPTIRPP
+160 QPVPPQRPTVQQP
-174 ADDTAPFQPLSNQPG
+174 AFDTPPFQPISNQPN
-189 AQPQPQQS
+189 AQQVPVPAQRAVPAQQS
-197 RQEQMSPPSP
+197 VQAPPAAP
-207 RPQQAPPT
+207 AQQQPPVPQQQAPG
-215 QAPHAPQQIQAQP
+215 Q
-228 VPATQAAPQ
+228 
-237 QPRPQQPQ
+237 
-245 APQQPQQPFPAP
+245 
-257 QLVPGPPTAT
+257 PTA
-267 PVRRDLRDA
+267 PARRDLRDA

-287 AQQGLAGLLNKLGF
+287 AQHGLAGLLNKLGF

-307 GERAERDDVHAV
+307 SERAERDDVHAV

-371 GWRTEQGGHEST
+371 GWRTEQGGHDST

-414 KYEVLRSAADGEH
+414 KYEVLRSATDGEH

-464 VDLTDQLVIPTT
+464 VELTDQLVIPTT

-510 SEAEAKDTAIANAY
+510 SEAEAKDTSIANAY
-524 AEDFRPYVRE
+524 AEDFRPYVRD

-550 HDALRSNTQRAW
+550 HDALRSSTQRAW

>member
-30 AEQHIGATDAGT
+30 AEQYLTATDEGT
-42 ARRQLVELMQAEAKR
+42 ARRQLVELMQAEARK
-57 SGNPIRV
+57 SGRPIRV
-64 TVTDPTSVTVLLVGV
+64 TVTDPTSVTVLLIGV
-79 DGALEEEPQSAA
+79 DGELQEEPQSTA
-91 PARATSQRAP
+91 PARTVQRSTP
-101 EPPAQARRATL
+101 PPATAQRVPL
-112 IQAPPPAAAPTGPAT
+112 IQAPPPTPSQPAPA
-127 TAPTPTAANPTS
+127 
-139 AVPPRPAPQSTH
+139 RPAPAQPPTPPRAAPVQPSTP
-151 APQSSQAPQ
+151 APVPAQPTPPVSANPQATTTP
-160 SQPVPPQRPTIRPP
+160 QPVPPQRPTVQQP
-174 ADDTAPFQPLSNQPG
+174 AFGTPPFQPVSNQPN
-189 AQPQPQQS
+189 AQQPVPSQRAVPVQQPVQAPPAAPAQQQHPVPQQ
-197 RQEQMSPPSP
+197 
-207 RPQQAPPT
+207 QQAPG
-215 QAPHAPQQIQAQP
+215 QP
-228 VPATQAAPQ
+228 AATA
-237 QPRPQQPQ
+237 
-245 APQQPQQPFPAP
+245 
-257 QLVPGPPTAT
+257 
-267 PVRRDLRDA
+267 RRDLRDA

-287 AQQGLAGLLNKLGF
+287 AQHGLAGLLNKLGF

-307 GERAERDDVHAV
+307 SERAERDDVHAV

-371 GWRTEQGGHEST
+371 GWRTEQGGHDST
-383 VLDLLAAAGDL
+383 VLDLLAAASDL

-464 VDLTDQLVIPTT
+464 VELTDQLVIPTT

-510 SEAEAKDTAIANAY
+510 SEAEAKDTSIANAY
-524 AEDFRPYVRE
+524 AEDFRPYVRD

-550 HDALRSNTQRAW
+550 HDALRSSTQRAW

>member
-30 AEQHIGATDAGT
+30 AEQYLTATDEGT
-42 ARRQLVELMQAEAKR
+42 ARRQLVELMQAEARK
-57 SGNPIRV
+57 SGRPIRV
-64 TVTDPTSVTVLLVGV
+64 TVTDPTSVTVLLIGV
-79 DGALEEEPQSAA
+79 DGELQEEPQSTA
-91 PARATSQRAP
+91 PARTAQRSTP
-101 EPPAQARRATL
+101 PPATAQRVPL
-112 IQAPPPAAAPTGPAT
+112 IQAPPPTPAQPAPARPAAPAQPPTPPRASPVQPSTPAPVPAQPTPPVSANPQAT
-127 TAPTPTAANPTS
+127 TTP
-139 AVPPRPAPQSTH
+139 
-151 APQSSQAPQ
+151 
-160 SQPVPPQRPTIRPP
+160 QPVPPQRPTVQQP
-174 ADDTAPFQPLSNQPG
+174 AFGTPPFQPVSNQPN
-189 AQPQPQQS
+189 AQ
-197 RQEQMSPPSP
+197 
-207 RPQQAPPT
+207 
-215 QAPHAPQQIQAQP
+215 QP
-228 VPATQAAPQ
+228 VPAQRAVPVQQSVQAPPVAPAQQQQPPVPQ
-237 QPRPQQPQ
+237 QQQQ
-245 APQQPQQPFPAP
+245 APGQ
-257 QLVPGPPTAT
+257 PTA
-267 PVRRDLRDA
+267 PARRDLRDA

-287 AQQGLAGLLNKLGF
+287 AQHGLAGLLNKLGF

-307 GERAERDDVHAV
+307 SERAERDDVHAV

-371 GWRTEQGGHEST
+371 GWRTEQGGHDST
-383 VLDLLAAAGDL
+383 VLDLLAAASDL

-464 VDLTDQLVIPTT
+464 VELTDQLVIPTT

-510 SEAEAKDTAIANAY
+510 SEAEAKDTSIANAY
-524 AEDFRPYVRE
+524 AEDFRPYVRD

-550 HDALRSNTQRAW
+550 HDALRSSTQRAW